1 MAGFSNHLA
10 QALINASLRGI
21 AYSTPSVANLYLALF
36 TADPTD
42 ANITSNE
49 VSGAWYA
56 RQQTGSWAAPTG
68 STSANL
74 AAITFPAV
82 TGSSVTVT
90 HIGIYD
96 ASSGGNLLYSQ
107 AMSVSKT
114 LAVNDVLVFAI
125 GDIDID
131 LQ

>member
-10 QALINASLRGI
+10 QALVNATLRAT
-21 AYSTPSVANLYLALF
+21 AYSSPAVANLYLALF

-42 ANITSNE
+42 ANVTANE
-49 VSGAWYA
+49 VSAAWYT
-56 RQQTGSWAAPTG
+56 RITTGTWAAPSG
-68 STSANL
+68 GVSSNLST
-74 AAITFPAV
+74 ITFPAV
-82 TGSSVTVT
+82 TSASVTVT

-96 ASSGGNLLYSQ
+96 ASTGGNLLYSQ
-107 AMSVSKT
+107 AMSASKT